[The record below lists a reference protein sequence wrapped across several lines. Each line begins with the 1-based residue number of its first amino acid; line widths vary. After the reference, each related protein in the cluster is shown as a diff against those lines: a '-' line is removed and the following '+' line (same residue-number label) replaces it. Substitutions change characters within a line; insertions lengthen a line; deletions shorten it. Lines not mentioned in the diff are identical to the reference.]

1 MRIIEVTADVSTPE
15 GRERAMQEIMEEV
28 QGLPLEQQKTALDA
42 AVKALDAFAKG
53 TSPMDVNL
61 IQVADRLGK
70 LQGHI
75 ETIRKK
81 LDNSAIESHSKERA
95 YWHGVWSG
103 QLIIAGGALFA
114 AQEAIKGQ
122 LAERDTEPPPAET
135 AES

>member
-61 IQVADRLGK
+61 IQVADRLGRLSK
-70 LQGHI
+70 HV
-75 ETIRKK
+75 ERIREK
-81 LDNSAIESHSKERA
+81 LDDSAPESGERA
-95 YWHGVWSG
+95 YWHGNWSG
-103 QLIIAGGALFA
+103 MLIIASGALHSVA
-114 AQEAIKGQ
+114 HSMKLQ